1 MDDDPNRLLLLRAA
15 DFAARKH
22 RDQRRKGRRADPYIN
37 HPISV
42 ALILAETGDVRDP
55 EILAAA
61 ILHDT
66 VEDTETRPQE
76 LEARFGA
83 RIRGYVEEVS
93 DDKSLPRTVRKELQI
108 QHASGL
114 SAGAA
119 LIKLGDKISNI
130 TDMVQDPPASWDLER
145 RSAYLDWAEAVGRR
159 LPKVNNALEHRLF
172 SLLQQGREKLSGRP
186 ARPPDANPPATEP
199 PI

>member
-1 MDDDPNRLLLLRAA
+1 MEDDHNRLLLLRAT

-42 ALILAETGDVRDP
+42 ALILAETGDVKDP
-55 EILAAA
+55 EILAAV

-66 VEDTETRPQE
+66 VEDTDTTPQE

-83 RIRGYVEEVS
+83 RIRGYMEEVS
-93 DDKSLPRTVRKELQI
+93 DEKSLPRKVRKELQI

-119 LIKLGDKISNI
+119 LIKLGDKISNV
-130 TDMVQDPPASWDLER
+130 TDMVHDPPASWDLRR

-159 LPKVNNALEHRLF
+159 LPKVNTALEHRLF
-172 SLLQQGREKLSGRP
+172 SLLRQGREKLSGRP
-186 ARPPDANPPATEP
+186 ARPKDTNPPATEP
-199 PI
+199 PA